1 VNTFIRMCGI
11 NVPGHTCDEFS
22 VLVAKPSM
30 TELKSRLVS
39 FLRKEAAK
47 EVDEKEATE
56 KECGLLLE

>member
-1 VNTFIRMCGI
+1 
-11 NVPGHTCDEFS
+11 
-22 VLVAKPSM
+22 M

-39 FLRKEAAK
+39 FLRKEVAK